1 MRRLLPYIYQ
11 KASWPAFAWKQDQL
25 TPLLGKV
32 RHLQGKLVGK
42 MESLGFVL
50 QNEAVLETLTLD
62 VLKSTEIEG
71 QVLNPQQ
78 VRSSVARRLGLDI
91 SGLIPSDRDVDG
103 VVDMMLDATQ
113 QYNSPLTK
121 ERLFA
126 WHSSLFPTGRSGM
139 YKVLVGNWRD
149 DSTGPMQVVSGALGK
164 EKVHFEAPPAK
175 QVDDEMERFLL
186 WLNENDSNDMVI
198 KAAIAHLWFVTIHP
212 FEDGNGRIAR
222 AIADML
228 LARADGMA
236 QRFYSMSAQIRKE
249 RKAYYDILEKTQQG
263 DVDITH
269 WLDWFLNCLLNALNA
284 SYDVLD
290 AVIFKHTFWS
300 KNALL
305 IDNERQKLML
315 DKLMD
320 GFEGNLTTSKWAK
333 ITGCSADT
341 ALRDIQDLLAKQ
353 ILQKAAG
360 GGRSTNYLLVL
371 NEGIDRSVEPTSIN
385 HHIA

>member
-11 KASWPAFAWKQDQL
+11 KTSWPAFEWRQEQL
-25 TPLLGKV
+25 MPLLGKV
-32 RHLQGKLVGK
+32 RHFQGKLTGK
-42 MESLGFVL
+42 MESFGFDL
-50 QNEAVLETLTLD
+50 QNDAVLETVTLD

-71 QVLNPQQ
+71 QFLNPQQ
-78 VRSSVARRLGLDI
+78 VRSSVARRLGMDI

-139 YKVLVGNWRD
+139 YKVIVGNWRD

-164 EKVHFEAPPAK
+164 EKVHFEAPPATH
-175 QVDDEMERFLL
+175 VDDEMDRFLL
-186 WLNENDSNDMVI
+186 WLNENDRNDPVI

-228 LARADGMA
+228 LARSDGMP

-263 DVDITH
+263 DLDITY
-269 WLDWFLNCLLNALNA
+269 WLNWFLTCLLNAFNA
-284 SYDVLD
+284 SYEVLD
-290 AVIFKHTFWS
+290 AVMFKHTFWN

-305 IDNERQKLML
+305 LGNERQKLML
-315 DKLMD
+315 NKLLD

-333 ITGCSADT
+333 ITGCSPDT
-341 ALRDIQDLLAKQ
+341 ALRDIQDLVAKQ
-353 ILQKAAG
+353 ILTKAEG

-371 NEGIDRSVEPTSIN
+371 N
-385 HHIA
+385 